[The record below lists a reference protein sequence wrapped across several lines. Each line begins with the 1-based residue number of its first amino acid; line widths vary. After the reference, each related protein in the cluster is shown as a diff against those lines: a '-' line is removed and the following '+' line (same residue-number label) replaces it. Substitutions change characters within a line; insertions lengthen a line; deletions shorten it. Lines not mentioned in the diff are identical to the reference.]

1 MIVHHVYLF
10 ISSQRKFQRD
20 LLIKLGENKLMIEDK
35 TGILQELKIEVQSM
49 FLVSQIMNQLSHA
62 SESSHQ

>member
-1 MIVHHVYLF
+1 
-10 ISSQRKFQRD
+10 
-20 LLIKLGENKLMIEDK
+20 MIEDK